1 MSFFGSEMFTFV
13 LLPLLIF
20 LARIFDV
27 TFGTIRIIF
36 IARGHKYLAPL
47 IGFFE
52 ILIWLVAI
60 GKIMQNLNNVFC
72 YIAYAGGFAAGTLIG
87 ICIEEKLAMGT
98 LVIQIVT
105 RKNATELIENLRA
118 TGYGITSIPAEGT
131 TGRVHII
138 YTVIKRSDL
147 DDVVE
152 IIKQLNP
159 KAFYSIEDVRFVS
172 KAAFPLR
179 GSFRKKDTRRLD
191 KLFRIRKGK

>member
-1 MSFFGSEMFTFV
+1 MSFFESEIFTFV
-13 LLPLLIF
+13 LLPVLIF

-36 IARGHKYLAPL
+36 IARGQKYLAPL

-60 GKIMQNLNNVFC
+60 GKVIQNLNNVFC
-72 YIAYAGGFAAGTLIG
+72 YLAYAGGFAAGNFIG

-98 LVIQIVT
+98 LVIQIIT
-105 RKNATELIENLRA
+105 RKNASELIENLRT

-131 TGRVHII
+131 TGQVHII

-147 DDVVE
+147 DNVVE
-152 IIKQLNP
+152 IIKEFNP

-172 KAAFPLR
+172 KAAFPL
-179 GSFRKKDTRRLD
+179 GGNFRKKDTRGLG
-191 KLFRIRKGK
+191 KVFRIRKGK